1 MVIKVPAQLTAF
13 CRAVLVTFA
22 GSIIPNYSL
31 IDNYDLSIIGF
42 DDAVFAHH
50 VYPRLTTVKNPIY
63 QMGEMSARHILNA
76 VYGQSLAVK
85 TLFDPKL
92 IMRESTIF
100 HKA

>member
-1 MVIKVPAQLTAF
+1 MSCARDLGMNLP
-13 CRAVLVTFA
+13 
-22 GSIIPNYSL
+22 
-31 IDNYDLSIIGF
+31 YDLSIIGF